1 MTDDIVTR
9 LRYVVYDDVN
19 ALLIEAADDID
30 RLRAEIDL
38 KGSRLDDALDEIERL
53 RAVVAEI
60 DALHTPFTDEGD
72 QSCHECV
79 GAWPCRTYSR
89 LHQEEARR
97 G

>member
-1 MTDDIVTR
+1 MPDDIVTR
-9 LRYVVYDDVN
+9 LRNAAVGLPQDDMN
-19 ALLIEAADDID
+19 QAA
-30 RLRAEIDL
+30 A
-38 KGSRLDDALDEIERL
+38 DEIERL